1 MPKLNLDR
9 EKLIFF
15 VLIIFLAL
23 EIFVLFPW
31 AIDKI
36 VRLSK
41 EAADLKTKL
50 IAIEKDWP
58 KKDSYLDQEA
68 KLKEEVDKQKSS
80 FISLQQESKLLSFI
94 SQNSKNFAVEIE
106 SIVPKELKDYLL
118 DKSGKL
124 KYLPIEIKMRSNF
137 HNLALFLDY
146 LQNSQYFFEVKELK
160 ITYAE
165 GFNYANI
172 LICGLV
178 E

>member
-15 VLIIFLAL
+15 ILIMFLAL

-36 VRLSK
+36 LRLSK
-41 EAADLKTKL
+41 EVSNIKVKL

-58 KKDSYLDQEA
+58 KKDSYLEQEE

-106 SIVPKELKDYLL
+106 SIVPKELKDYPL
-118 DKSGKL
+118 DKTGKL
-124 KYLPIEIKMRSNF
+124 KYLPIEIKMKSNF

-146 LQNSQYFFEVKELK
+146 LQSSQHFFEVKELK
-160 ITYAE
+160 ITSAE
-165 GFNYANI
+165 GFNYVNI